1 MEILYFTPMFVSWV
15 ILTYIVIKCL
25 KGEENPKEINN
36 IMGGYW
42 ALMTL
47 STMLTFIVG
56 FTCLI
61 LRH

>member
-1 MEILYFTPMFVSWV
+1 MFVSWV